1 MERRTWMFII
11 TTAFALMVSTAVK
24 AMDQINTSSVEAPAK
39 WEFDPQQQGNKE
51 KGDYWISPAFSTEVE
66 AVASACN
73 IYNPTSIEKDREY
86 IGAVLKHK
94 TNNSYHYTV
103 AAGESGEDRINAE
116 IVFPKEYEVI
126 AFWHTHGAGKGSRH
140 YFSRYDTAL
149 VQQWNKP
156 FYLSDSSGYLKV
168 FQPGDRIL
176 SSYQARKIG
185 LGSAKGSARGKKVK
199 DGAGEHVR
207 ISTE

>member
-11 TTAFALMVSTAVK
+11 TTTIALMFSTAVK
-24 AMDQINTSSVEAPAK
+24 AMDPVASSSVEAPAK
-39 WEFDPQQQGNKE
+39 WKFDPQQQGQSE
-51 KGDYWISPAFSTEVE
+51 HGDYWISPSFVSEVA

-73 IYNPTSIEKDREY
+73 IYNPVSIQEDREY

-94 TNNSYHYTV
+94 TTNHYHYTV
-103 AAGESGEDRINAE
+103 AAGESGEDRIHAE

-140 YFSRYDTAL
+140 YFSKYDTAL

-168 FQPGDRIL
+168 FNPDDRIM
-176 SSYQARKIG
+176 SSYQARKVG
-185 LGSAKGSARGKKVK
+185 LGHAKGSAKGNKVRDSRG
-199 DGAGEHVR
+199 ETVR
-207 ISTE
+207 IRTE